1 MMNKRS
7 TLCLVL
13 LSLLF
18 LSFLCL
24 PATSLAAEYLITDTE
39 LSQLESNL
47 NRLEIINKNSQKELS
62 AVKSELKMSKDELT
76 EAKKQL
82 ILLQSELDGL
92 KITSQKQESLLAK
105 ANESLKTYAQEEKSK
120 RAVIERQRN
129 LAYVLS
135 AGLLYAWVRK

>member
-135 AGLLYAWVRK
+135 TGLLYAWVRK

>member
-135 AGLLYAWVRK
+135 AGLLYLWVRK

>member
-18 LSFLCL
+18 LSCLCL

-92 KITSQKQESLLAK
+92 RTTSQKEESLLAK

-120 RAVIERQRN
+120 RAAIERQRN